1 MRVNHPQKKGNR
13 MEEKKFKAVCRRCKK
28 IFWLEAD
35 FVNRM
40 RREQHEKQG
49 YINDW
54 YCSDC
59 FVYFWENNEI

>member
-1 MRVNHPQKKGNR
+1 